1 MVMLAG
7 CAHGILE
14 CQVVYLLQTTVN
26 LFYNYFVLAA
36 VPIVYPEYRYK
47 NGASMD
53 WYTKS
58 SHFAE
63 PLKNK
68 IRRIPQSQP
77 KSAKNQ
83 I

>member
-47 NGASMD
+47 
-53 WYTKS
+53 K
-58 SHFAE
+58 
-63 PLKNK
+63 
-68 IRRIPQSQP
+68 RR
-77 KSAKNQ
+77 
-83 I
+83 